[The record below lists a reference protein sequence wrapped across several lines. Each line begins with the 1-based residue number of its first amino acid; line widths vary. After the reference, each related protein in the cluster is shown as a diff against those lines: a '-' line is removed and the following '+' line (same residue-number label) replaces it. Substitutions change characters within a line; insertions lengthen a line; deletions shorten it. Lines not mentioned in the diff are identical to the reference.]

1 MKTSTMPFGERRL
14 LERKPCT
21 RMIGI
26 KYHQHAYAGHLRDLS
41 VGGAFIEAQV
51 GNDTEIG
58 QELLLTIPF
67 GLKRDHIN
75 IKAKIAW
82 IKPGGIGVRFIRNT
96 DDRIKN
102 R

>member
-1 MKTSTMPFGERRL
+1 
-14 LERKPCT
+14 
-21 RMIGI
+21 MIGI
-26 KYHQHAYAGHLRDLS
+26 NDYQHAYAGHLRDLS
-41 VGGAFIEAQV
+41 VGGAFIEPQE

-82 IKPGGIGVRFIRNT
+82 IKPRGIGVRFISNS
-96 DDRIKN
+96 DDRIKY

>member
-1 MKTSTMPFGERRL
+1 MNMDTMPFGERRL
-14 LERKPCT
+14 LDRKPCS

-26 KYHQHAYAGHLRDLS
+26 NDYQHSYAGHLRDLS
-41 VGGAFIEAQV
+41 VGGAFIEPLE
-51 GNDTEIG
+51 GNDPHIG

-67 GLKRDHIN
+67 GLKREHIN

-82 IKPGGIGVRFIRNT
+82 IKSRGIGVRFINNT
-96 DDRIKN
+96 DDRIKY

>member
-1 MKTSTMPFGERRL
+1 MNMNTLPFGERRL
-14 LERKPCT
+14 LHRKPCS

-26 KYHQHAYAGHLRDLS
+26 NDYRHSYAGHLRDLS
-41 VGGAFIEAQV
+41 VGGAFIEPQED
-51 GNDTEIG
+51 NNPQIG

-82 IKPGGIGVRFIRNT
+82 IKPRGIGVRFISNT
-96 DDRIKN
+96 DDRIKY